1 MLDLY
6 ITRHGQTVWNTEHR
20 FQGRK
25 DSPLTELGKEQ
36 ARLLH
41 NRIKDIKFD
50 VIYTSPSARAMETSM
65 LIKGDLDIPLIQSER
80 LYEMNF
86 GDWEGEI
93 LENIL
98 ERYAEQ
104 YRNLIL
110 APSKYV
116 PITGET
122 YEQVFER
129 TFDFIE
135 ELKQKEKQKTVL
147 IVTHG
152 ITRKAIMSFFQK
164 EEIDTFWS
172 NERIAKQTSLTRVK
186 IEENG
191 DYEVLMNNDYSHWK
205 HLDEE

>member
-1 MLDLY
+1 M
-6 ITRHGQTVWNTEHR
+6 I
-20 FQGRK
+20 
-25 DSPLTELGKEQ
+25 
-36 ARLLH
+36 